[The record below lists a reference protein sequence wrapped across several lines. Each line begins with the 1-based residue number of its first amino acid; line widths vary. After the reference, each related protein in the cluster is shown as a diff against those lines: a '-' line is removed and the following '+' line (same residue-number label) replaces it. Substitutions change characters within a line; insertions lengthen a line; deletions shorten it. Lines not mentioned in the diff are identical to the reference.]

1 MGAEGQKRS
10 TKRNGE
16 NRGKQNMRGFRALS
30 DQIEAFILQL
40 LDEADGLVEVRRCD
54 LAERFSCVPSQINY
68 VLTTRFTTDRGY
80 VVESRRG
87 GSGYIR
93 IVRVDPGNEKSG
105 WEWML
110 SRIGESISQSRA
122 NALLAEIVRRGWIS
136 ERQAILT
143 RYMLEREAQL
153 LQGEWQD
160 VFRAALL
167 RSLLAVVVGED

>member
-1 MGAEGQKRS
+1 M
-10 TKRNGE
+10 
-16 NRGKQNMRGFRALS
+16 S
-30 DQIEAFILQL
+30 DQIEAYLLQL

-54 LAERFSCVPSQINY
+54 LAARFSCVPSQINY

-93 IVRVDPGNEKSG
+93 IIRLDPGNEKSR
-105 WEWML
+105 WQWML
-110 SRIGESISQSRA
+110 SQIGESISQSRA

-136 ERQAILT
+136 ERQAILS
-143 RYMLEREAQL
+143 RHVLEREAQL

-167 RSLLAVVVGED
+167 RSLLTVVVGEA